1 MAIEALNEV
10 KKAEAKADEMIKT
23 AQQESKEIILKAKVE
38 AEAAY
43 KNIIDMAKVKAQE
56 IMNSA
61 IELGKYEAQPI
72 IENGRVQCNEIK
84 NTPEAKMKDAAKFVI
99 ERIVNV
105 NGNS

>member
-10 KKAEAKADEMIKT
+10 KRAEAEAGEMIKT
-23 AQQESKEIILKAKVE
+23 AQQESKDIILKAKVE
-38 AEAAY
+38 AEAEY
-43 KNIIDMAKVKAQE
+43 KNIIDMAKRKAQE
-56 IMNSA
+56 IMDNA
-61 IELGKYEAQPI
+61 IEIGNYETQPI
-72 IENGRVQCNEIK
+72 IESGKVQCNEIK